1 MPRKTLNK
9 KEISSNQ
16 TRKLSRPRKSNDG
29 PASISEVNRALEAI
43 EAQRKQMLEMQNR
56 ILSAPAMNGGFSTLM
71 YKIEKIEKSQEQIVD
86 KVDEIRDVLYDPDS
100 GIYARIK
107 IIENETIDNEKFDK
121 LEEEVVAIKTWKN
134 SKEKSEEKEEQ
145 QDIDFQKV
153 LSEHAEVIKELQSW
167 YQKQAAAT
175 KWLAVTVGTALI
187 GGIGKIIHIFLTNHI
202 QLIN

>member
-1 MPRKTLNK
+1 MPRKILK

-16 TRKLSRPRKSNDG
+16 TRKFSRPRKSSDDS
-29 PASISEVNRALEAI
+29 ASLSEVNKALEAI
-43 EAQRKQMLEMQNR
+43 ENNRKQMLEMQNK
-56 ILSAPAMNGGFSTLM
+56 ILAAPAMNGGFSTLM

-107 IIENETIDNEKFDK
+107 IIENESIDNEKFEK
-121 LEEEVVAIKTWKN
+121 LEEDIFAIKTWKN

-145 QDIDFQKV
+145 QDIDLQKV

-167 YQKQAAAT
+167 YQKQAAVT

-187 GGIGKIIHIFLTNHI
+187 GGIGKIIHMFLSNHI